1 MNRIFHLI
9 ARLTFVMVVIS
20 SANNL
25 IAQTTDTTS
34 SEKGFWSGW
43 SAAVHF
49 GVLAFHGDVSDRAYP
64 YMRDWRLG
72 YGLTVEKELS
82 RYFGIRG
89 QLVNGKLA
97 GRNADLGLKFESDM
111 LEASIQSTFS
121 FSKFWQKPDYL
132 HNYKTYA
139 LLGVGLANWESHLY
153 DLKGSY
159 VGGDG
164 VGNGKGI
171 DGRTVEGS
179 VSVGLGLNLAV
190 SDNLSI
196 GIESSLHGTN
206 SDKID
211 AVEKGASAIKQDLYS
226 YTSFGLGYSFESKKT
241 SKPSSSSSTAGAAWN
256 SLKASDLSNN
266 QPEII
271 QDKVGTAAQ
280 STVDVIAWVVP
291 DEVEE
296 GEEFTLNIQIYKAS
310 IVGKGEIKVLLPEN
324 FYAPDQEI
332 GPNTTLELNDRN
344 FTITLDQLPEQFDF
358 TLKVKVR
365 SGKNPQ
371 GRYAIYILGR
381 ITDDKEQQYKLSS
394 VVNFKQLAPLSAKK

>member
-9 ARLTFVMVVIS
+9 SRVVFVLVVIG
-20 SANNL
+20 SAPNL
-25 IAQTTDTTS
+25 VAQTTDSTS
-34 SEKGFWSGW
+34 SGKGFWSGW
-43 SAAVHF
+43 SAGVHF
-49 GVLAFHGDVSDRAYP
+49 GVLAFHGDVSDRAFP

-72 YGLTVEKELS
+72 YGLTVTKELN
-82 RYFGIRG
+82 RFFGVRG
-89 QLVNGKLA
+89 HLVNGKLA
-97 GRNADLGLKFESDM
+97 GRNADLGYKFESDM
-111 LEASIQSTFS
+111 LEASLQSTFS
-121 FSKFWQKPDYL
+121 FSQFWQKQDYL
-132 HNYKTYA
+132 YNYKTYA
-139 LLGVGLANWESHLY
+139 LLGVGLANWESRLY

-159 VGGDG
+159 VS
-164 VGNGKGI
+164 GNGEGTGKGI

-196 GIESSLHGTN
+196 GIESSLHGTS

-226 YTSFGLGYSFESKKT
+226 YTSFGLGYSFDSKKT
-241 SKPSSSSSTAGAAWN
+241 SKPAASSSAGGAAWN
-256 SLKASDLSNN
+256 SLKAADLTNN
-266 QPEII
+266 MPEII
-271 QDKVGTAAQ
+271 QDKVGTSAQ

-296 GEEFTLNIQIYKAS
+296 GEEFTLNIQVYKAS

-332 GPNTTLELNDRN
+332 GPNTRLEVNDRN
-344 FTITLDQLPEQFDF
+344 FTINLDQLPEQFDF

-371 GRYAIYILGR
+371 GRYAIYILGK

-394 VVNFKQLAPLSAKK
+394 VVNFKQMAPLSAKK